1 MSSNNVKAGKV
12 MYWLALVDNKGMLCY
27 IDFSMATVSFMSVCV
42 ENLFSRLT
50 ETERKEGYRISDILT
65 WTEETWGV
73 D

>member
-27 IDFSMATVSFMSVCV
+27 IDFSMAIHECVCV

>member
-12 MYWLALVDNKGMLCY
+12 MYWLALVDYKGMLCY
-27 IDFSMATVSFMSVCV
+27 NDFSTAIHECVCV

-65 WTEETWGV
+65 WTEETLGV